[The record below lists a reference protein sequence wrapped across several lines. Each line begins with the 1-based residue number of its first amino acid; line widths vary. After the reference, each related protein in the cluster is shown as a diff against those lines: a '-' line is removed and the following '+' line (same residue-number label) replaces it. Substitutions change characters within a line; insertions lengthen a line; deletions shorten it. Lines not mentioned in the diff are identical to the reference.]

1 MGHDMAELKKG
12 GGIQRKKEEGSLAW
26 LKAPNFMVFSE
37 LLLQIL
43 YSILM

>member
-1 MGHDMAELKKG
+1 MAELKLG
-12 GGIQRKKEEGSLAW
+12 GVIQREKEECALSW

-43 YSILM
+43 YSILT